1 MGVPMIAAQSPTLPK
16 LVAKGSKL
24 VAQRFN
30 FTKKTLDQLSGPE
43 TGQRAYHYDTHV
55 RGLAMAVSPAG
66 RKTFILYRKIAGRPE
81 RITIGLYPD
90 LSIEQARG
98 KASELN
104 SVIAQG
110 ANPAAQKR
118 QIRDEM
124 TLKELF
130 TQFGD
135 YHAAQKRTWL
145 EMQREFT
152 LYLKPWHFRKISD
165 IRTVDVVALQT
176 RLKQKKG
183 LYTANHAV
191 RLLSSMFNRA
201 TEWGWKGQNPTS
213 HVRMFKETKRERFLM
228 PEEVSAF
235 LTAVNKEENE
245 TIRDFIKISLFTG
258 GRRANVQAMSWSQLD
273 FNLKLWT
280 ISAANAKGEE
290 IITIPLLPPVV
301 EILERRKQTATG
313 EWVFPGVGRS
323 GHLVEPKTAWKRI
336 LKAAE
341 LSNLRLHDLRRT
353 LASYQAING
362 SSLVV
367 IGKSL
372 GHKNTS
378 STQIYA
384 RLTDSAVRGSMEK
397 ATSAL
402 ILAGLGQIQA

>member
-1 MGVPMIAAQSPTLPK
+1 MGVPMIAAQSPK
-16 LVAKGSKL
+16 LLKFAAKGSKL
-24 VAQRFN
+24 VAQRLN
-30 FTKKTLDQLSGPE
+30 FTKKTLDKLSGPE
-43 TGQRAYHYDTHV
+43 NGQRAYHYDTNV

-110 ANPAAQKR
+110 ENPAAQKR
-118 QIRDEM
+118 QIQDEM

-135 YHAAQKRTWL
+135 YYAAQKRTWL
-145 EMQREFT
+145 EMQREFN

-165 IRTVDVVALQT
+165 IRTADVVILQT

-201 TEWGWKGQNPTS
+201 AEWGWKGQNPTS
-213 HVRMFKETKRERFLM
+213 HVPTFKEAKRERFLQ

-235 LTAVNKEENE
+235 LTAVNNEDNE
-245 TIRDFIKISLFTG
+245 TMRDFIYVSLLTG
-258 GRRANVQAMSWSQLD
+258 GRRGNVQAMSWPQLD
-273 FNLKLWT
+273 LNLKIWT

-290 IITIPLLPPVV
+290 TITIPLLPQVV

-336 LKAAE
+336 LKAAK
-341 LSNLRLHDLRRT
+341 LSDLRLHDLRRT
-353 LASYQAING
+353 LASWQAING
-362 SSLVV
+362 SSLLV

-384 RLTDSAVRGSMEK
+384 RLTNSAVRESMEK

-402 ILAGLGQIQA
+402 FLAGTQKLAD